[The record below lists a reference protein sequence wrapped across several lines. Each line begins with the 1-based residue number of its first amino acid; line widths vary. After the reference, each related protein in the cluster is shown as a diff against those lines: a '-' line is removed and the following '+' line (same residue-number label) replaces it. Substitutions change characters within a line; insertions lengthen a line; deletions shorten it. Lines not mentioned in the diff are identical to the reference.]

1 MMKPMT
7 RIGLET
13 AAIIFGA
20 IVLMVAMATAFG
32 AFIH

>member
-13 AAIIFGA
+13 AAIIIGT
-20 IVLMVAMATAFG
+20 IILMVALATALG
-32 AFIH
+32 YLV